1 MMLGVEDTVIG
12 EVGNAAARTYVEKHC
27 GPKYLLEIKDG
38 GHVSFTSC
46 ELYNANY
53 GNGIGESKSL
63 TKPGTT
69 YQALPPPEQH
79 AIINSYA
86 LAFLNTYLRPTTSQ
100 ANDSS
105 AFLQDNNFGDKI
117 SYNSKL

>member
-27 GPKYLLEIKDG
+27 GPKYLLEIKNG

-63 TKPGTT
+63 TKPGTS

-79 AIINSYA
+79 EIANSYG
-86 LAFLNTYLRPTTSQ
+86 LAFLNLYLRPKTHGGR
-100 ANDSS
+100 DVS
-105 AFLQDNNFGDKI
+105 AYLKKNHFGDKI
-117 SYNSKL
+117 VYSA